1 MLAISPRPP
10 DGTEVLQKRLFA
22 DRYRV
27 FYDGDQRA
35 APRNMQEYSA
45 AEHVTVS
52 YTSTQHLEI
61 DRILQESGI
70 ERRFAVEV
78 AGFAGIPAFIRG
90 SDRLTTLPSLLGRD
104 LLAGLASSELPIAS
118 PPLPFYMI
126 WHLRYQHDPSHLWL
140 RKHLEAVSQE
150 LVRNGGDAGVPV
162 GSRKRR
168 SKKD

>member
-1 MLAISPRPP
+1 MAISPRPP
-10 DGTEVLQKRLFA
+10 DGIEVMQKRLFE

-27 FYDGDQRA
+27 FYDGVQRD

-61 DRILQESGI
+61 DRFLQEAGI

-78 AGFAGIPAFIRG
+78 SGFAGIPAFIHG
-90 SDRLTTLPSLLGRD
+90 SDRLATLPSLLGRD
-104 LLAGLASSELPIAS
+104 LLAKLESCEVPIES
-118 PPLPFYMI
+118 PPLPVYMI
-126 WHLRYQHDPSHLWL
+126 WHLRYQNDPFHIWL

-150 LVRNGGDAGVPV
+150 LVKS
-162 GSRKRR
+162 GSV
-168 SKKD
+168 